1 MIPAGAETARRR
13 TISERGWSQQQVVLV
28 ALLLIVGLLVLGPV
42 AILLRASF
50 APTGTMPLETWRFTT
65 EQYER
70 LVSSPTTWRLVYN
83 TIVYAL
89 GSMAIGVAI
98 ATAIAWCTERTDM
111 PGRFVVRVLMFS
123 WMAVPALVVG
133 FGWILLINPGNGAL
147 NVLYRELLGTTGA
160 LFQLYTF
167 WALTIITAFAVVPTA
182 YVMIS
187 GLLRNMDPQLEQAA
201 RVHGGNGWAVIR
213 RVTLPL
219 LVPGLFSIGIYMF
232 MAVVQTFDLP
242 LIIGLTARFPVLSTR
257 VYLLSSP
264 DNDLPNYGLA
274 AAFGVLLLVI
284 ALALMWAYLRA
295 VRVGEKFRVVTGK
308 AFRPRRIALGPW
320 MPLALGFVFSYCLV
334 MALPL
339 LMLLWV
345 SLNTSFVMPSFE
357 AVSGLTLDVYRRV
370 AANPVF
376 TRAVVNT
383 VILVTCSATFVMIAS
398 TLIGWYTTRSGSRA
412 GKILDA
418 LSFAPMAI
426 PPIVLVLAIVLI
438 YLRTPIY
445 GSIWIIV
452 LAHCTIFIAFGV
464 RTMSSALIQIHKELG
479 DAAMVSGASWLT
491 TMRKVT
497 LPLVWPQFL
506 NGWLWVFAH
515 SARDL
520 TAPLMLLSTT
530 NVVAA
535 SALWNMWQFPDL
547 PGAAALSMML
557 MGALLVIVVPF
568 QIYTIRRLEAN

>member
-1 MIPAGAETARRR
+1 MSAAIATQADRPTSR
-13 TISERGWSQQQVVLV
+13 WNQQFVT
-28 ALLLIVGLLVLGPV
+28 LLILLVVVGALVLGPV
-42 AILLRASF
+42 LILIRASF
-50 APTGTMPLETWRFTT
+50 APTGVMPLETWQFTIEHYVALAT
-65 EQYER
+65 SE
-70 LVSSPTTWRLVYN
+70 STWKLVYN
-83 TIVYAL
+83 TLIYAL
-89 GSMAIGVAI
+89 ASMGIGVAI

-111 PGRFVVRVLMFS
+111 PGRSVVRVLMFS

-147 NVLYRELLGTTGA
+147 NVFYREVLGGSGV
-160 LFQLYTF
+160 LFQLYSF

-187 GLLRNMDPQLEQAA
+187 GLLRNMDPQLELAA
-201 RVHGGNGWAVIR
+201 RVHGGSGWTIVR
-213 RVTLPL
+213 RITLPL

-264 DNDLPNYGLA
+264 DNGLPNYGFA
-274 AAFGVLLLVI
+274 AAFGVLLLVV
-284 ALALMWAYLRA
+284 ASGLMWAYLRA
-295 VRVGEKFRVVTGK
+295 TSVGEKFRVVTGK
-308 AFRPRRIALGPW
+308 AFRPRRIGLGPW
-320 MPLALGFVFSYCLV
+320 MPVAVGFVFSYCIV

-345 SLNTSFVMPSFE
+345 SLHTSYVMPNMAAIE
-357 AVSGLTLDVYRRV
+357 DMTLEVYRRV
-370 AANPVF
+370 IANPVF
-376 TRAVVNT
+376 VRAVTNT
-383 VILVTCSATFVMIAS
+383 VILVVASATVVMILS
-398 TLIGWYTTRSGSRA
+398 TLIGWFTTRSGSRV
-412 GKILDA
+412 GKLLDA
-418 LSFAPMAI
+418 ISFSPMAI
-426 PPIVLVLAIVLI
+426 PPIVLLLAIVLI
-438 YLRTPIY
+438 YLRTPLY

-452 LAHCTIFIAFGV
+452 VAHATIFLAFGV
-464 RTMSSALIQIHKELG
+464 RTMSSALMQIHKELA
-479 DAAMVSGASWLT
+479 DAALVSGASWST
-491 TMRKVT
+491 AMRKVT

-547 PGAAALSMML
+547 PGAAALSIML
-557 MGALLVIVVPF
+557 MGALLAIVVPF
-568 QIYTIRRLEAN
+568 QIYTARRLDAD

>member
-1 MIPAGAETARRR
+1 MSAVPVEASPRRFSGAGW
-13 TISERGWSQQQVVLV
+13 GQQEIV
-28 ALLLIVGLLVLGPV
+28 LLILMVFVGLLVLGPIL
-42 AILLRASF
+42 ILLRTSF
-50 APTGTMPLETWRFTT
+50 APSGTMPLETWRFSLEHYIALAT
-65 EQYER
+65 
-70 LVSSPTTWRLVYN
+70 SSSTWRLVFN
-83 TIVYAL
+83 TVIYAL
-89 GSMAIGVAI
+89 ASMGIGVAI
-98 ATAIAWCTERTDM
+98 ATAISWFTERTDM
-111 PGRFVVRVLMFS
+111 PGRFVVRILMFS

-147 NVLYRELLGTTGA
+147 NVLFRELGGSGA
-160 LFQLYTF
+160 LFQLYSF
-167 WALTIITAFAVVPTA
+167 WALTIITSFAVVPTA

-201 RVHGGNGWAVIR
+201 RVHGGNGWTVIR

-264 DNDLPNYGLA
+264 DNGLPNYGFA

-284 ALALMWAYLRA
+284 ASGLMWAYLRA
-295 VRVGEKFRVVTGK
+295 TSVGEKFRVVTGK
-308 AFRPRRIALGPW
+308 AFRPRRISLGAWKPAAL
-320 MPLALGFVFSYCLV
+320 AFVFAYCLV

-345 SLNTSFVMPSFE
+345 SLHTSYVMPSMAALSE
-357 AVSGLTLDVYRRV
+357 TTLDVYRRV
-370 AANPVF
+370 IANPIF
-376 TRAVVNT
+376 FRAVTNT
-383 VILVTCSATFVMIAS
+383 LILVVASATIVMVAS
-398 TLIGWYTTRSGSRA
+398 TLIGWFTTRAGSRA

-418 LSFAPMAI
+418 LSFSPMAI

-438 YLRTPIY
+438 YLRTPVY
-445 GSIWIIV
+445 GSIWVIV
-452 LAHCTIFIAFGV
+452 IAHSTIFLAFGV
-464 RTMSSALIQIHKELG
+464 RTMSSALIQIHKELS
-479 DAAMVSGASWLT
+479 DAALVSGASWLT
-491 TMRKVT
+491 AMRKVT

-547 PGAAALSMML
+547 PGAAALSIML

-568 QIYTIRRLEAN
+568 QIYTARRLEQN